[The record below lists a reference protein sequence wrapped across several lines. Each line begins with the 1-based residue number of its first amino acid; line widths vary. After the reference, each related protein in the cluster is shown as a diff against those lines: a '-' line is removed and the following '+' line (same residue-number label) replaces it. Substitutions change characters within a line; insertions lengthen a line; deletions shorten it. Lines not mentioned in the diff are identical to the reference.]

1 MKGSLELA
9 FLNNSFVNS
18 VLLYIN
24 SLTRGFKIRCSVLNC
39 ESQISIFNI
48 SFRLAIKNALLILQS
63 RSISALKGIDLH
75 PIADYD
81 FFFKYIFLETPATY
95 AYLRPLYTESAFT
108 HTKRN
113 DQWLCAK
120 ED

>member
-24 SLTRGFKIRCSVLNC
+24 SLTRGFKMCCSILNC

-48 SFRLAIKNALLILQS
+48 SFGLGIKNASVILQS
-63 RSISALKGIDLH
+63 RSISALKGIDLC
-75 PIADYD
+75 PIAGYD
-81 FFFKYIFLETPATY
+81 FVFF
-95 AYLRPLYTESAFT
+95 
-108 HTKRN
+108 
-113 DQWLCAK
+113 
-120 ED
+120 